1 MAWKYPKFDIRSG
14 YVVDIDPINDNLLSV
29 VSEIS
34 GTLNEHNFNSE
45 EGGEVPLSRLQLDAG
60 AAFRLHTSSKAV
72 SNEVTSPVNSDWLRI
87 QQTDGWQTFDSD
99 GAVLEFVS
107 RGAMTWLCA
116 SFQIMATYGT
126 SRSSLEKFQKGF
138 GFLVALKLDGTVIY
152 DSLLGSGD
160 PQTDFFRGPE
170 NRAAKKNPS
179 LIAAQAT
186 PYGGGG
192 LSGARLPVVVDAMLE
207 LSPGPHKLE
216 LTVMSVRGY
225 NWASEGVPRASISS
239 REIFALEMRR

>member
-29 VSEIS
+29 VGEIS

-60 AAFRLHTSSKAV
+60 AAFRLHTSSKAMA
-72 SNEVTSPVNSDWLRI
+72 NEVTSPINSDLLKI

-126 SRSSLEKFQKGF
+126 NTSPLEKKQKGY
-138 GFLVALKLDGTVIY
+138 GLLVALKLDGTVIY
-152 DSLLGSGD
+152 DSLLGSGY

-170 NRAAKKNPS
+170 NRAAKKIPNLP
-179 LIAAQAT
+179 ATQAT

-207 LSPGPHKLE
+207 LSPVPHKIE
-216 LTVMSVRGY
+216 LTVMSIRGY
-225 NWASEGVPRASISS
+225 NWSGLNIRGPYISS